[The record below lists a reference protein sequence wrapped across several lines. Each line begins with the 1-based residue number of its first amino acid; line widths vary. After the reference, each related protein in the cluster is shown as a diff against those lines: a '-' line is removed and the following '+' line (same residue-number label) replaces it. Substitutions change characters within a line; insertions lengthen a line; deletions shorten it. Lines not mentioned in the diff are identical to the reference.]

1 MEKTD
6 KQVLDD
12 LLKFLNTNARQLSI
26 ALGMNTP
33 QAFYDIR
40 SGKCGISKALAGKI
54 QEKFPNVNT
63 DYLLTG
69 KGNISGTVNMNNG
82 DNTTGVVIQG
92 QNSLTNS
99 PIDNRHYYSDS
110 PDVLKAQINLLDE
123 RIKEKDAQIKEK
135 DAQIKEKDAQIK
147 KLLDILAS
155 K

>member
-69 KGNISGTVNMNNG
+69 KGNISGTVNG

-110 PDVLKAQINLLDE
+110 PDVLKAQIDLLDA

-147 KLLDILAS
+147 KLLDILATR
-155 K
+155 

>member
-1 MEKTD
+1 MENID
-6 KQVLDD
+6 KQILDD
-12 LLKFLNTNARQLSI
+12 LLKFLNMNARQLSM
-26 ALGMNTP
+26 ALEMSTP

-54 QEKFPNVNT
+54 QEKFPNVNMG
-63 DYLLTG
+63 YLLTG
-69 KGNISGTVNMNNG
+69 KGNISGTVNNG
-82 DNTTGVVIQG
+82 DNTAGVVIQG

-110 PDVLKAQINLLDE
+110 PDVLKAQIELLDE
-123 RIKEKDAQIKEK
+123 RIKEK

-147 KLLDILAS
+147 KLLDILAN